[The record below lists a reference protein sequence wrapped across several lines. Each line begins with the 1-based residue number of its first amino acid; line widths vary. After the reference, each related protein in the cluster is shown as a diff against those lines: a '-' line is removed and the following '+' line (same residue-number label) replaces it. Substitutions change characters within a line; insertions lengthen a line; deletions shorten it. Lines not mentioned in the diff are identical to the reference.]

1 MIKKL
6 LHILCVLFFGSALSA
21 LLWVVFVLLF
31 AVIYDINLLNMQTY
45 QRILQFWNGG
55 GVLSWNDALMLLIL
69 GAFLPLCLLIYYR
82 LNKYKFI
89 NLLIKPFEWWQNR
102 SLRNYREVS
111 VNIKNLKI
119 EDKKTIE
126 QVVQERLEKEKK
138 KIKQPNK
145 DELRKNIIEKIA
157 KEQ

>member
-6 LHILCVLFFGSALSA
+6 LHILCVIFFGSVLCA
-21 LLWVVFVLLF
+21 LLWVLYVLIFSLF
-31 AVIYDINLLNMQTY
+31 YDINLLDVHTY
-45 QRILQFWNGG
+45 QRISQFWNAGG
-55 GVLSWNDALMLLIL
+55 TLSWSDTFMMLVL
-69 GAFLPLCLLIYYR
+69 GAYLPLCLLIYYH

-89 NLLIKPFEWWQNR
+89 NLLIKPFDWWQNR
-102 SLRNYREVS
+102 TLRNYREVS

-138 KIKQPNK
+138 KVKQPNK
-145 DELRKNIIEKIA
+145 DELRKNIIEKIS
-157 KEQ
+157 KGS

>member
-1 MIKKL
+1 
-6 LHILCVLFFGSALSA
+6 
-21 LLWVVFVLLF
+21 
-31 AVIYDINLLNMQTY
+31 
-45 QRILQFWNGG
+45 
-55 GVLSWNDALMLLIL
+55 MLLLLI
-69 GAFLPLCLLIYYR
+69 AYVPLCLLIFYR

-102 SLRNYREVS
+102 TLRNYREVS
-111 VNIKNLKI
+111 VNIKNLKV

-138 KIKQPNK
+138 KVKQPNK

-157 KEQ
+157 KGQ